1 MDCENT
7 VKQRGMSVHNR
18 MKHKSFLKSAIIIS
32 IGGMAA
38 KGIGA
43 LYRIPLTN
51 LLGGYGMGLY
61 QMAYPLFC
69 VLLTFSSAGI
79 PSAFARM
86 IARER
91 AEGRGHS
98 QTVRAALGVFF
109 ALGLCGALIMFL
121 LAPAMSALQGN
132 AELKNCYYA
141 LAPSVVLVAVIAVF
155 RGYFQGKNDMNPTA
169 LSEIF
174 EQVVKA
180 SAGMLFALR
189 FREEPVRAVSYTLFA
204 VTLSEAFA
212 LAYLLLRY
220 RGEEK
225 NPVRAPVHA
234 TGGEIARAAFPV
246 MAAAALLPLSQM
258 ADSVMIV
265 RLLSRYSA
273 RAVSLYGLYAGGAVS
288 LVNLPA
294 SVCYGLAAAAVPA
307 VSDAFARGDSEGGR
321 RKAFFALGITLLL
334 SAPCAAGLFLFAR
347 PIVQILYSSLG
358 QEDAETLVNLI
369 RLSSV
374 SAASLACVQTLSA
387 CLTGMGR
394 AKQAAL
400 SMLAAVT
407 VKFVLQWILLPRPS
421 LSVGGAAIAS
431 NACYLIAFFLDL
443 FYTVKEGNGGKNHD
457 YGSELGGRKKRLDGA
472 RAEGD

>member
-1 MDCENT
+1 
-7 VKQRGMSVHNR
+7 
-18 MKHKSFLKSAIIIS
+18 MKNKSFLKSALIVS
-32 IGGMAA
+32 VGGMAA

-61 QMAYPLFC
+61 QMAYPFFC

-91 AEGRGHS
+91 AEGRGHTG
-98 QTVRAALGVFF
+98 TVRAALGLFF
-109 ALGLCGALIMFL
+109 ALGLCGALVMCL
-121 LAPAMSALQGN
+121 LAPAMSALQGDGG
-132 AELKNCYYA
+132 LRYCYYA
-141 LAPSVVLVAVIAVF
+141 LAPSVLLVALIAVF
-155 RGYFQGKNDMNPTA
+155 RGYFQGKNDMKPTA
-169 LSEIF
+169 VSEIC
-174 EQVVKA
+174 EQTVKA
-180 SAGMLFALR
+180 AAGLFFALR
-189 FREEPVRAVSYTLFA
+189 FREGPVRAVAYTLLA

-212 LAYLLLRY
+212 LLYLLLRY
-220 RGEEK
+220 RGERK
-225 NPVRAPVHA
+225 FSVCARSCA
-234 TGGEIARAAFPV
+234 TGGEIARTAFPV

-273 RAVSLYGLYAGGAVS
+273 RAVSLYGLYSGGAVS

-307 VSDAFARGDSEGGR
+307 VSEASARGEGEEAK
-321 RKAFFALGITLLL
+321 RKAMFAFGITLLL
-334 SAPCAAGLFLFAR
+334 SLPCAAGLFAFAR
-347 PIVQILYSSLG
+347 PIVNILYSSLG
-358 QEDAETLVNLI
+358 QEDAETLVRLI

-394 AKQAAL
+394 AKCAAW
-400 SMLAAVT
+400 SMLAAVS
-407 VKFVLQWILLPRPS
+407 VKFVLQWILLPRPAI
-421 LSVGGAAIAS
+421 SVGGAAIAS
-431 NACYLIAFFLDL
+431 NACYLIAFSLDL
-443 FYTVKEGNGGKNHD
+443 FYTVRERYGGKKHD
-457 YGSELGGRKKRLDGA
+457 YGSELGSRKERLDGA
-472 RAEGD
+472 RAKGD